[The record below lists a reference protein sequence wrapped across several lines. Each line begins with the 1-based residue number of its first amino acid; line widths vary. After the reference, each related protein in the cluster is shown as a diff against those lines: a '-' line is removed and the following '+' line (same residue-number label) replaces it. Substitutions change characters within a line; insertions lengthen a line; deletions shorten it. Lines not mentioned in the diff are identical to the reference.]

1 MKNNVKVAL
10 AFVGA
15 LLFPMALLFPAPS
28 PHSVTEAAWQR
39 NEFARGSLGTITI
52 PPATLNGPCEYHPVF
67 LGAGAYVRVF
77 WKPPAGYPN
86 LTDAVIDV
94 HLITAG
100 SAVTTL
106 QGYPGVAN
114 TTGTSAGYTTDIPAT
129 LLGGLL
135 GFNTQFQVDIYISA
149 KGWKSTPVSVRA
161 NAGVIAGIGG
171 SCTNVA

>member
-1 MKNNVKVAL
+1 MRL
-10 AFVGA
+10 RFAFLGA
-15 LLFPMALLFPAPS
+15 LLSTLTLLFAASS
-28 PHSVTEAAWQR
+28 PPSVTEAAWQR
-39 NEFARGSLGTITI
+39 TPFSNGSFGTITV
-52 PPATLNGPCEYHPVF
+52 PPAALNGPCEFHPVI
-67 LGAGAYVRVF
+67 LGVGAYIRIF

-94 HLITAG
+94 HLTTSG

-106 QGYPGVAN
+106 QGYPGAAN

-135 GFNTQFQVDIYISA
+135 GFNTQFQVDIYITSA
-149 KGWKSTPVSVRA
+149 GWRSTPVSVRA

>member
-1 MKNNVKVAL
+1 MKRRL
-10 AFVGA
+10 AFLGALVFPLA
-15 LLFPMALLFPAPS
+15 LLFPGSGPLP
-28 PHSVTEAAWQR
+28 VTEAAWQR
-39 NEFARGSLGTITI
+39 GEFTRGNFGTITL
-52 PPATLNGPCEYHPVF
+52 PPASLNGPCEFHPVF
-67 LGAGAYVRVF
+67 LGVGAYVRVF

-135 GFNTQFQVDIYISA
+135 GFNTQFQVDIYTA
-149 KGWKSTPVSVRA
+149 AAGWKSTPVSVRA